1 VIRYPL
7 RKKKIVTPSGAI
19 EYGTPEW
26 PMKTIITATARMPV
40 REAISEG
47 SFAGFS
53 RGVRRISDPTCGTV
67 IENLGIVSAMT

>member
-1 VIRYPL
+1 MIRYPL

-19 EYGTPEW
+19 EYGRPEW

-47 SFAGFS
+47 SFAGFP
-53 RGVRRISDPTCGTV
+53 RGGRLMSDPSFGTV
-67 IENLGIVSAMT
+67 IENVGIMSAVT